1 MDLKVAITS
10 LTLQHPIMLASG
22 ILGTTPSMLI
32 KAYRAGASA
41 VVTKSL
47 TINPRDGYSNPVV
60 VELRFGLLN
69 AIGLANPGV
78 ENYLSECLEFKGV
91 LAKIPLIFSIAG
103 TKVEDYARV
112 ARLISEEGL
121 GRALELNLSCPHV
134 QETRLFSED
143 PKLTAQVV
151 RSVCDVTSLPVFVKV
166 GLSTNLMEVVEAAV
180 KHGASAITAINSVK
194 ATAIDINAKKP
205 VLSSIYGGLSGPAIK
220 PIALRVIYE
229 LYENF
234 SIPLI
239 GVGGISKWQDVVEF
253 LLAGATAVQVGTAIY
268 KRGFK
273 IFKELV
279 RGLRRYMVEEGFKNV
294 KDLVGMAH
302 RGDG

>member
-1 MDLKVAITS
+1 MDLKVTIAS

-22 ILGTTPSMLI
+22 ILGTAPSMLI

-47 TINPRDGYSNPVV
+47 TINPRDGYPNPVI

-78 ENYLSECLEFKGV
+78 ENYLTECLEIKSI
-91 LAKIPLIFSIAG
+91 LAKIPIVFSIAG
-103 TKVEDYARV
+103 AKVEEYVRAAQLV
-112 ARLISEEGL
+112 SEKGL
-121 GRALELNLSCPHV
+121 GKALELNLSCPHV
-134 QETRLFSED
+134 QETKLFTED
-143 PKLTAQVV
+143 PKLTSQVV
-151 RSVCDVTSLPVFVKV
+151 KSVCDVTSLPVFVKV
-166 GLSTNLMEVVEAAV
+166 GLSTNLTEVVEAAV
-180 KHGASAITAINSVK
+180 KHGASAITAINSIK

-229 LYENF
+229 LYKNF

-239 GVGGISKWQDVVEF
+239 GVGGITKWQDVVEF
-253 LLAGATAVQVGTAIY
+253 LMAGATVVQVGTAIY

-273 IFKELV
+273 IFKELM
-279 RGLRRYMVEEGFKNV
+279 RGLQKYMENEGIKDVKN
-294 KDLVGMAH
+294 LVGIAH
-302 RGDG
+302 